1 MSEFASFNEKNKCIS
16 REDINKITG
25 FNPIN
30 VLFYQKA
37 FIHKS
42 VLRFLADQKEE
53 SLKTSYERYEFLGD
67 SVLNLIVANYIFDK
81 YPDKEEGFL
90 TRIRTKLV
98 NGKTLAFLSKKIN
111 LLTDLILSIQL
122 INTTDTKIPE
132 YHYKCIFDKIDN
144 LDTNDETTIEF
155 LTDFIQFNIELFTI

>member
-1 MSEFASFNEKNKCIS
+1 M
-16 REDINKITG
+16 
-25 FNPIN
+25 P
-30 VLFYQKA
+30 
-37 FIHKS
+37 
-42 VLRFLADQKEE
+42 
-53 SLKTSYERYEFLGD
+53 
-67 SVLNLIVANYIFDK
+67 
-81 YPDKEEGFL
+81 
-90 TRIRTKLV
+90 TKLDYIKLKMKCKLRIEEI
-98 NGKTLAFLSKKIN
+98 NNKGDFPKYELYFNYYIGKKIN